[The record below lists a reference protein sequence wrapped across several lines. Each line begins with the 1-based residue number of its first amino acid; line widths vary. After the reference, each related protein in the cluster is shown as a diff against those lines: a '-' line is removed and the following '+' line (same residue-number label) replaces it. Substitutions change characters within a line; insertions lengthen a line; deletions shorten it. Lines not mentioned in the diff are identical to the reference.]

1 MGDEIVEVTERGYF
15 SRIIESIK
23 GVLVGLV
30 LFLASFVLLFWNEG
44 RAVQTAKSLD
54 EGSASVVSVPAETVT
69 AANEGKLVHLSGNV
83 TTTES
88 LIDDD
93 FGISVQALR
102 LTRAVEMYQWE
113 QKKEEETRKKL
124 GGGEEKVTKFTYTKV
139 WARRALKSSEFKE
152 PAGHSN
158 PSELPYKAVDR
169 VAQGATTGAFRVP
182 PTVLEKLSKFEAL
195 PATEGQL
202 VKLTGSVRARAKVRD
217 SMLYVANDPS
227 VPEVGD
233 FRVSFQIVKPLMV
246 SLVAKQVGNSFAS
259 YQAKAGDEIL
269 LVEPGAVASATMFKS
284 AQDANA
290 SLTWILRLVGWLVMS
305 IGLTMM
311 LKPIAVVAD
320 FIPAVGSFVG
330 FGAFLFSIVLASA
343 LSLMTIAVAWIA
355 VRPVLGI
362 GILLA
367 AVGAVAAT
375 VFIGVKA
382 KNARKPA
389 LLR

>member
-23 GVLVGLV
+23 GVLFGLV
-30 LFLASFVLLFWNEG
+30 LFLGSFALLFWNEG

-54 EGSASVVSVPAETVT
+54 EGSASVVSVPAETVA

-93 FGISVQALR
+93 FGVQVHALR
-102 LTRAVEMYQWE
+102 LTRTVEMYQWE

-124 GGGEEKVTKFTYTKV
+124 GGGEEKVTKFIYTKV

-152 PAGHSN
+152 PSGHTN
-158 PSELPYKAVDR
+158 PSDMPYAAVDR
-169 VAQGATTGAFRVP
+169 VAQGATMGAFRVP

-195 PATEGQL
+195 AATEGQL
-202 VKLTGSVRARAKVRD
+202 AKLTGSVRARAKVRD
-217 SMLYVANDPS
+217 SMLYVASDPS
-227 VPEVGD
+227 APEVGD
-233 FRVSFQIVKPLMV
+233 FRVSFQVVKPLMV
-246 SLVAKQVGNSFAS
+246 SLVAKQVGNAFAS

-269 LVEPGAVASATMFKS
+269 LVEPGAVAAATMFKS
-284 AQDANA
+284 AEEANA
-290 SLTWILRLVGWLVMS
+290 SLTWILRLVGWLLMS

-320 FIPAVGSFVG
+320 FIPAIGSFVG
-330 FGAFLFSIVLASA
+330 FGAFLFSIVLSSA
-343 LSLMTIAVAWIA
+343 LSLMTIAIAWIA
-355 VRPVLGI
+355 VRPLLGV
-362 GILLA
+362 GVLLA
-367 AVGAVAAT
+367 AAFALAAT